1 MRNFLLVLFSVY
13 GVGVSSISL
22 YWGLAKDMPALEHAV
37 QVENKNA
44 ELRHRINVF
53 ADGTW
58 LLLGNVITT
67 ISISSIK
74 RKEQKAGNG

>member
-1 MRNFLLVLFSVY
+1 MKLILALFSIY
-13 GVGVSSISL
+13 GVVVSSISL

-58 LLLGNVITT
+58 LLLGNLIT
-67 ISISSIK
+67 ISALSSIRNASK
-74 RKEQKAGNG
+74 TKE

>member
-1 MRNFLLVLFSVY
+1 MKNILMSFFAAY
-13 GVGVSSISL
+13 GVIVSSICL

-37 QVENKNA
+37 HVENKNA

-58 LLLGNVITT
+58 LLLGNLIT
-67 ISISSIK
+67 ISALSSI
-74 RKEQKAGNG
+74 RKADKSKE